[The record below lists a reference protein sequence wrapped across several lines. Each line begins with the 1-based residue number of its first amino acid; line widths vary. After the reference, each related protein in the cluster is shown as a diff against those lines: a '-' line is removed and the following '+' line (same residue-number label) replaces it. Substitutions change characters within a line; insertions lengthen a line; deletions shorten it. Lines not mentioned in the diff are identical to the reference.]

1 MLPLPN
7 SRKHERISSVI
18 MNHRLLDEGRR
29 AKEKDEGQWKKNE
42 ERRMQDTE
50 RRKRKEK
57 DEG

>member
-1 MLPLPN
+1 
-7 SRKHERISSVI
+7 